1 MEWPGVGPGR
11 VGRWF
16 VGWDGSGVGL
26 VGGTARAQARVSG
39 LAKFTIYYIHWL
51 TKPKN

>member
-11 VGRWF
+11 EGRWF
-16 VGWDGSGVGL
+16 VGWEWSGTGVG
-26 VGGTARAQARVSG
+26 GKARAQARVSG
-39 LAKFTIYYIHWL
+39 LAKFTIYYVHWL

>member
-1 MEWPGVGPGR
+1 MAGCWTWAGGAMVRGVG
-11 VGRWF
+11 WE
-16 VGWDGSGVGL
+16 WSGTG

-39 LAKFTIYYIHWL
+39 LAKFTIYYVHWL